1 MPKSQKLNAELKGL
15 ITNVGDLLKPPGA
28 TNIVDNFDLPA
39 VGFLVQRRGI
49 NNNDPVGGFLQSYAI
64 GGGAHNNVFKLF
76 STPFWGDSTT
86 PAGIGSWMF
95 LHRGFTYPDRLASIR
110 SGNSAISPVDML
122 MPDAASG
129 TAPSELQFPRY
140 GVTGQPNVQSRLF
153 SYNKNSFI
161 VAKPAP
167 ARLETADTSTGPEGD
182 GKLSYAGMPRPPG
195 IAWEQQTGNELLP
208 TSGAAGADP
217 TFWLQPDYAVGYRVT
232 FSAKDKQGV
241 WRESAPSGKY
251 IIANSSD
258 YAGFSAGKEAAP
270 ILRYQIPY
278 MTNTYLIPWSTQSNT
293 FRPLRI
299 KIYRTISVALS
310 TGLPDD
316 EYYLA
321 YEGELSDADITNG
334 YVTVTDYTPE
344 FGLTDTA
351 YFNSINGGDIAT
363 GLVAPSQGAIG
374 LAAEND
380 RPPFSMDGA
389 MFQNCAFYANVTP
402 PKSLTIS
409 IVAVGTA
416 GLVLKAGDI
425 LYLAS
430 SITGPVSITAVAG
443 VPAATQFHIHD
454 TLIPNSAWSL
464 RRTCE
469 NICAAFNKFQKNA
482 IATYI
487 GDLSNPE
494 NAGKIYFE
502 NCRIQDTT
510 LYFQTSYGTPVPFI
524 VPAPTLG
531 TGTWYGQQI
540 TNGNG
545 LAISKPN
552 IPDAVP
558 PVNYTLIGG
567 NQFEIIRVV
576 STSDALFI
584 FLTQGVW
591 VCRGTGPT
599 NFVFTEF
606 DPSFK
611 LLSPEMVT
619 VLNDQIYAWGQQG
632 VYRFSVG
639 SGVEPLDLAIK
650 NYTSSIQQYNRQ
662 SGGVAFNGWVAAQ
675 PNWNRV
681 MFWFPDGIDEASP
694 PATPGIVSRAL
705 VYHADTNAWT
715 TYSAP
720 ILLSGGTTARYQYLN
735 AVYRQ
740 WDQTTFFLGNP
751 GGLSL
756 SGFAT
761 RYLLAQNPTAL
772 FSLFNQADQNLIS
785 ADTIAITST
794 VQWQAVIPNP
804 GGLAHW
810 SDFEYY
816 TQPYLYGVDGPLA
829 NVNQTN
835 IQIAI
840 SSDLGK
846 TTLAT
851 VAAQPTTDKGR
862 IILDTESGYATRQTV
877 RIEVTGAL
885 YMFNGFS
892 FLLRPLMGL
901 NTR

>member
-1 MPKSQKLNAELKGL
+1 MAKSQKLNAEIKGL

-39 VGFLVQRRGI
+39 VGFMVQRRGI
-49 NNNDPVGGFLQSYAI
+49 NNNDPVGGTLQEYTI
-64 GGGAHNNVFKLF
+64 GGGAHSNVFKLF

-86 PAGIGSWMF
+86 PAGIGSWLFM
-95 LHRGFTYPDRLASIR
+95 HRGLSYPDRLASLR
-110 SGNSAISPVDML
+110 GGNSLTVPVDML
-122 MPDAASG
+122 MPDAASVS
-129 TAPSELQFPRY
+129 APSELQYPRY
-140 GVTGQPNVQSRLF
+140 GVAGVPNVQSRLF
-153 SYNKNSFI
+153 TNNKNSFI

-167 ARLETADTSTGPEGD
+167 ARLECADTSTGPEGN

-195 IAWEQQTGNELLP
+195 IAWEQQTGNELNP
-208 TSGAAGADP
+208 TGGAPGADP
-217 TFWLQPDYAVGYRVT
+217 TFWLQTDYAVGYRCT
-232 FSAKDKQGV
+232 FLAQDKQGV

-258 YAGFSAGKEAAP
+258 YTGFSVGKEAAP
-270 ILRYQIPY
+270 ILRYQLPY
-278 MTNTYLIPWSTQSNT
+278 MTNTYLIPWDTQSSA

-299 KIYRTISVALS
+299 RIYRTISVDLT

-321 YEGELSDADITNG
+321 YEGEISNTDFTNG

-344 FGLTDTA
+344 FGLTNTA
-351 YFNSINGGDIAT
+351 YFNSINGGDVAT
-363 GLVAPSQGAIG
+363 GLVAPTQGGIG

-380 RPPFSMDGA
+380 RPPFAMDGA
-389 MFQNCAFYANVTP
+389 MFQNCAFYSNITP
-402 PKSLTIS
+402 PKSLTLS
-409 IVAVGTA
+409 IVAVGTS

-430 SITGPVSITAVAG
+430 SITGANSITMVAG
-443 VPAATQFHIHD
+443 VPALGQCRIHD
-454 TLIPNSAWSL
+454 TLIPSAAWSL

-469 NICAAFNKFQKNA
+469 NICAAFNKVQKNV

-487 GDLSNPE
+487 GDLSSPE

-510 LYFQTSYGTPVPFI
+510 LYFETSYGTAVPFI
-524 VPAPTLG
+524 VPAPALG
-531 TGTWYGQQI
+531 TARWEGTQI
-540 TNGNG
+540 TNANG

-558 PVNYTLIGG
+558 PANYTLIGG

-576 STSDALFI
+576 PTSDALFI

-591 VCRGTGPT
+591 ICRGTGPS

-611 LLSPEMVT
+611 LLGPEMVA
-619 VLNDQIYAWGQQG
+619 VLNDQVYAWGQQG
-632 VYRFSVG
+632 IYRFSVAAG
-639 SGVEPLDLAIK
+639 IEPLDLPIK
-650 NYTSSIQQYNRQ
+650 NYTASIQQFNRQ
-662 SGGVAFNGWVAAQ
+662 SGGLAFNGWVTAQ

-681 MFWFPDGIDEASP
+681 MFWFPDGIDETNP
-694 PATPGIVSRAL
+694 PATPGTTTRAV
-705 VYHADTNAWT
+705 VYHADTQAWT

-720 ILLSGGTTARYQYLN
+720 TLTSGGITARYQYLH

-751 GGLSL
+751 GGFLSL
-756 SGFAT
+756 GFAK

-772 FSLFNQADQNLIS
+772 FSLFNQADQSLIAAS
-785 ADTIAITST
+785 TIAITST
-794 VQWQAVIPNP
+794 VQWQATIPNP
-804 GGLAHW
+804 GGLAQW

-816 TQPYLYGVDGPLA
+816 TQPYLYGVDGSQA

-835 IQIAI
+835 IQIYI
-840 SSDLGK
+840 QSDLGK
-846 TTLAT
+846 STTAT
-851 VAAQPTTDKGR
+851 VALQPTTDKGR
-862 IILDTESGYATRQTV
+862 IILSTECGYATRQTV
-877 RIEVTGAL
+877 QIQVTGAL

-892 FLLRPLMGL
+892 FLIRPLMGL